1 MEVTLDPSPVNLPR
15 LADVADAA
23 VPFALADAHK
33 ALATLAGEA
42 VARVTAIK
50 ADKRISES
58 ERTAQLAALADV
70 FGPEPDNINEIV
82 ASVAGRASEAER

>member
-1 MEVTLDPSPVNLPR
+1 MT
-15 LADVADAA
+15 
-23 VPFALADAHK
+23 DAHK
-33 ALATLAGEA
+33 ALATVAGET

-70 FGPEPDNINEIV
+70 FVPKPDNINEIV
-82 ASVAGRASEAER
+82 ASVAGLASEAERTLNRAMRALRRGTTLEHCA